1 MISLLMAEWSHLI
14 DDNLHFFAPR
24 FTLYRNAISSWIPS
38 MSSQVFLQMELSV
51 NTIGIGVL
59 TLVVTR
65 GSTAMDI

>member
-1 MISLLMAEWSHLI
+1 
-14 DDNLHFFAPR
+14 
-24 FTLYRNAISSWIPS
+24 